1 MGMAQRK
8 ARVQLGVSVRA
19 RRRPREV
26 VMTTAEYLM
35 TPETLQPRELI
46 FGVLHAA
53 DSPFIP
59 HQRVVGALFKA
70 LDAHV
75 RARGLGEV
83 ILSPMDVVLDGPRG
97 LVVQPDLLFVSRSRA
112 DIVADHVWGAPDL
125 VVEVLSPPPR
135 AGRVNERIAW
145 FARYGVTECWLV
157 DQIDRRVDVLRF
169 DAGAVSAQASFA
181 RREPIASSVL
191 PGFRG
196 TLDGIAG
203 W

>member
-1 MGMAQRK
+1 MAVAQRK
-8 ARVQLGVSVRA
+8 ARVQLRLPVQA
-19 RRRPREV
+19 RGHPREV
-26 VMTTAEYLM
+26 MMTTAEYLM

-46 FGVLHAA
+46 FGALHVA

-59 HQRVVGALFKA
+59 HQRVVGAFFKA

-75 RARGLGEV
+75 RARSLGEV
-83 ILSPMDVVLDGPRG
+83 ILSPMDVVLDGPRA
-97 LVVQPDLLFVSRSRA
+97 LVVQPDLLFVSHARA
-112 DIVADHVWGAPDL
+112 DIVTDHVWGAPDL

-135 AGRVNERIAW
+135 AGRVDERIGW

-157 DQIDRRVDVLRF
+157 DQIARRVDVLRF
-169 DAGAVSAQASFA
+169 DAGGVAASASFG
-181 RREPIASSVL
+181 RGESIRSGVL
-191 PGFRG
+191 TGFSG